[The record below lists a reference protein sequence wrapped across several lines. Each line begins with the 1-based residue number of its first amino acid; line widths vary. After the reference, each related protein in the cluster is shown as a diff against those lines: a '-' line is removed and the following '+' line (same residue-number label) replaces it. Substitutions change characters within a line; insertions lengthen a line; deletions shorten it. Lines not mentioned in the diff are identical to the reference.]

1 MHNRVKAFDNFNEFG
16 TEIDEIDVK
25 KCIKYVARAWDNV
38 TNVTIKNCWLKAGI
52 MPEYGE
58 PSDDE
63 SVDRDDQE
71 NHADI
76 QLELER
82 LRELEEVQILIDKLD
97 FEEPFTA
104 EEFIEYDEFEPTNEN
119 LMISDEKILNGILPN
134 EKEKE
139 EDENPLPTITH
150 NEVIEC
156 YDKVI
161 LYLQHQE
168 KNYHSNIEDIKFIK
182 KLKKEALKERFGST
196 RQINLDNFVN
206 VINVIE

>member
-1 MHNRVKAFDNFNEFG
+1 LRNRVKAFDNFNEYG
-16 TEIDEIDVK
+16 TETNEIDVK

-104 EEFIEYDEFEPTNEN
+104 EEFIEYDEFEPTNE
-119 LMISDEKILNGILPN
+119 MISDEEILNGILPN

-168 KNYHSNIEDIKFIK
+168 KIYHSNSEDIKFIK

-206 VINVIE
+206 VFE

>member
-1 MHNRVKAFDNFNEFG
+1 MYLRNRVKAFDNFNEYG
-16 TEIDEIDVK
+16 TETNEIDVK
-25 KCIKYVARAWDNV
+25 KCIKYVARTWDNV

-82 LRELEEVQILIDKLD
+82 LKELEEVQILIDKLD

-104 EEFIEYDEFEPTNEN
+104 EEFIEYDEFEPTNEK
-119 LMISDEKILNGILPN
+119 ISDEEILNGILPN
-134 EKEKE
+134 EKEKK

-168 KNYHSNIEDIKFIK
+168 KIYHSNSEDIKFIK

-206 VINVIE
+206 VFE

>member
-1 MHNRVKAFDNFNEFG
+1 LRNRVKAFDNFNEYG
-16 TEIDEIDVK
+16 TETNEIDVK

-104 EEFIEYDEFEPTNEN
+104 EEFIEYDEFEPTNE
-119 LMISDEKILNGILPN
+119 MISDEEILNGILPN

-168 KNYHSNIEDIKFIK
+168 KIYHSNIEDIKFIK

-206 VINVIE
+206 VFE

>member
-1 MHNRVKAFDNFNEFG
+1 MYLRNRVKAFDNFNEYG
-16 TEIDEIDVK
+16 TETNEIDVK

-104 EEFIEYDEFEPTNEN
+104 EEFIEYDEFEPTNE
-119 LMISDEKILNGILPN
+119 MISDEEILNGILPN

-168 KNYHSNIEDIKFIK
+168 KIYHSNSEDIKFIK

-206 VINVIE
+206 VFE

>member
-1 MHNRVKAFDNFNEFG
+1 
-16 TEIDEIDVK
+16 
-25 KCIKYVARAWDNV
+25 
-38 TNVTIKNCWLKAGI
+38 
-52 MPEYGE
+52 MPEYDE

-104 EEFIEYDEFEPTNEN
+104 EEFIEYDEFEPTNE
-119 LMISDEKILNGILPN
+119 MISDEEILNGILPN
-134 EKEKE
+134 EKEKV

-168 KNYHSNIEDIKFIK
+168 KIYHSNSEDIKFIK

-206 VINVIE
+206 VFE

>member
-52 MPEYGE
+52 IPEYDK

-63 SVDRDDQE
+63 SVDREDQE

-82 LRELEEVQILIDKLD
+82 LRELEEVQVLIDKLN
-97 FEEPFTA
+97 FKEPFTA
-104 EEFIEYDEFEPTNEN
+104 EEFVLYDESEITTG
-119 LMISDEKILNGILPN
+119 MISDEEILKAVQPN
-134 EKEKE
+134 NQEKE
-139 EDENPLPTITH
+139 EVEEEPLPTITH

-168 KNYHSNIEDIKFIK
+168 KIYHSNSEDIKFIK

>member
-1 MHNRVKAFDNFNEFG
+1 LHNRVKAFDNFNEFG

-63 SVDRDDQE
+63 SVDREDQE

-76 QLELER
+76 QLKLER
-82 LRELEEVQILIDKLD
+82 LRELEEVQVLIDKLN

-104 EEFIEYDEFEPTNEN
+104 EKFVLYDESEITTG
-119 LMISDEKILNGILPN
+119 MISDEEILKAVQPN
-134 EKEKE
+134 NQEKE
-139 EDENPLPTITH
+139 EVEEEPLPTITH

-168 KNYHSNIEDIKFIK
+168 KNYQSNIEDIKFIK
-182 KLKKEALKERFGST
+182 KLKKKL
-196 RQINLDNFVN
+196 
-206 VINVIE
+206 

>member
-1 MHNRVKAFDNFNEFG
+1 MHNRVKAFDNFNEYG
-16 TEIDEIDVK
+16 TEPDEIDVK

-63 SVDRDDQE
+63 NVDHEDQE
-71 NHADI
+71 KHADI

-82 LRELEEVQILIDKLD
+82 LKELEEVQVLIDKFN

-104 EEFIEYDEFEPTNEN
+104 EEYVLYDEFETTTE
-119 LMISDEKILNGILPN
+119 MVSDEEILKAVQPN
-134 EKEKE
+134 NQEKGEVE
-139 EDENPLPTITH
+139 EEQEPLPTITH

-168 KNYHSNIEDIKFIK
+168 KNYHSNNEDIKFIK

-196 RQINLDNFVN
+196 RQINLDNF
-206 VINVIE
+206 INKDQHV